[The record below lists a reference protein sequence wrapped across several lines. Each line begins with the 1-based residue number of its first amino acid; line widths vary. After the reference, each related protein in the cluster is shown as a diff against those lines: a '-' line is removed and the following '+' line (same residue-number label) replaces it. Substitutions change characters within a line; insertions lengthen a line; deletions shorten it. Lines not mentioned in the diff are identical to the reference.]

1 MVTPAQRIQ
10 VSSTLCC
17 GGRQYALLV
26 VSHLSNLKSG
36 VNVNTAPRN
45 VEGDIGRCIQR
56 NRNWQLTLLYVST
69 VGKNF
74 RPLVMTENFVALS
87 AIKRANGLQMKH
99 LKNSWVNLSINKK
112 LIASPAGLQNLLKM
126 KSLGGEVSELFI
138 KIKKVENK
146 PCYAEYF
153 SAPTYR
159 GWKSHIHSL

>member
-74 RPLVMTENFVALS
+74 RPLVMTENFVAFEKFVSQL
-87 AIKRANGLQMKH
+87 
-99 LKNSWVNLSINKK
+99 INKEK
-112 LIASPAGLQNLLKM
+112 IDSIPGWIAELIEDEIFRRRGLR
-126 KSLGGEVSELFI
+126 I
-138 KIKKVENK
+138 
-146 PCYAEYF
+146 
-153 SAPTYR
+153 
-159 GWKSHIHSL
+159 IHQDKESRK